1 MEIDLDALEAA
12 AMACTPGPWYQ
23 AGQGKSDKY
32 WQREVRDESG
42 NAVSWHSQFST
53 DKAVANARYVA
64 AANPAVVLEMIR
76 RLRKGGV

>member
-1 MEIDLDALEAA
+1 MEIDLDALESA

-23 AGQGKSDKY
+23 AGQGKSDKH
-32 WQREVRDESG
+32 WQREVRDENG
-42 NAVSWHSQFST
+42 NAVSWHSQFPV
-53 DKAVANARYVA
+53 DEAVANARYVA